1 MQYTNVL
8 TRFCILNFGKDKIQ
22 ALRKKKNC
30 VCVLGSDR
38 KLINL
43 HTHTHT
49 HKNTTANL
57 LSETPSPKVGE
68 KTDVDIASKFNAW
81 ETIEKKVI
89 FINCDYYICFVIN
102 CNMT

>member
-1 MQYTNVL
+1 M
-8 TRFCILNFGKDKIQ
+8 
-22 ALRKKKNC
+22 
-30 VCVLGSDR
+30 CVLGLDR
-38 KLINL
+38 KPINL
-43 HTHTHT
+43 HTHTQKKT
-49 HKNTTANL
+49 TTANL